1 MINLGKK
8 IASQLNLNEANTLQT
23 IKLLFT
29 EECTI
34 PFITRYRKEMTGGM
48 DEVQIRDIRDNYK
61 YLLELEGLKTRYLK
75 VVEELCKTNESLQ
88 AQYPTIEKKFLACT
102 TKQELEDLYLPYKP
116 KRRTRAQIAKEK
128 GLEPV
133 LVQLLAECGTI
144 HDLDA
149 WIAPFATETM
159 PKEEVLQGIQDILAE
174 TLSEKADYRLAARTI
189 SFDTAVLHAEAA
201 STTVALLEAGNSVP
215 EDTRKNIA
223 KYANYFEYAESIQ
236 QTQAHRVMAVRRG
249 EAEKILRTSIECD
262 RDQVLHQLQ
271 QKVRQEWPQASETI
285 NTWLQETL
293 LDSYK
298 RLLSPSI
305 ETEIRVFLK
314 NRSEEEAIAVFSKNL
329 EKLLLLPP
337 LPSTVVMGV
346 DPGLRTGSKLA
357 VVSETGQLLG
367 YTTIH
372 PNYGNL
378 ESAETLQ
385 AVQKVLA
392 LLRKFKVQYL
402 AVGNGTGGRE
412 VDQLLSHILKANQ
425 IKNIKRVIVNESGA
439 SVYSTEQIARDEF
452 PDLDPTIRSAISI
465 ARRLQDPL
473 AELVKIEPRSIGIGQ
488 YQHDCNVT
496 KLSNNLNETVESCV
510 NRVGVDIN
518 TASDK
523 LLTYVSGIGPALA
536 KNIVAYR
543 NEHGLI
549 RTRKEL
555 TEVPSFGP
563 KAFQQAAGF
572 LRIMQ
577 AENPLDRSAV
587 HPESYAIVEKIAADL
602 NLSLEDLVGKED
614 VVKGIALEKYVSET
628 VGMPTLLDISV
639 ELVKPGRDPRGTSR
653 FSYSNETEKLENLK
667 PGMKMKGRVTNVTNF
682 GAFVDIGVH
691 QDGLVHISELSDQ
704 FVKDPTTVVG
714 VGDVL
719 DVQVLLVDQLRRRIS
734 LTCRT
739 QRPVD
744 AAAPAAQPSSR
755 PREGGQSDRRPSGP
769 RPTQGRP
776 TQQRSGDDRRPSS
789 GSQNSRPSQG
799 PSRSQGPMRP
809 PKREEAHFSLGDLL
823 SKFNS

>member
-1 MINLGKK
+1 MSNLGKK
-8 IASQLNLNEANTLQT
+8 IASQLNLNETNTLQA
-23 IKLLFT
+23 IKLLFE

-34 PFITRYRKEMTGGM
+34 PFITRYRKERTGGM

-75 VVEELCKTNESLQ
+75 VVEDLAKTQESVR
-88 AQYPTIEKKFLACT
+88 AQYPAIEKKFLACT

-128 GLEPV
+128 GLEPI
-133 LVQLLAECGTI
+133 LEKLLAERASV

-149 WIAPFATETM
+149 WVQAFVTEAL
-159 PKEEVLQGIQDILAE
+159 PKEEILQGIQDILAE
-174 TLSEKADYRLAARTI
+174 RISENAEYRLAARTV
-189 SFDTAVLHAEAA
+189 SFDTAVLQAEAA
-201 STTVALLEAGNSVP
+201 PTTLALLEQGNAVP
-215 EDTRKNIA
+215 EDTRQTIA

-262 RDQVLHQLQ
+262 RDQVLHKLQ
-271 QKVRQEWPQASETI
+271 QKVRQEWPGASDTI
-285 NTWLQETL
+285 AAWLQDTL
-293 LDSYK
+293 LESYK
-298 RLLSPSI
+298 RLISPSI

-314 NRSEEEAIAVFSKNL
+314 NRSEEEAIAVFAKNL

-337 LPSTVVMGV
+337 LPGTVVMGV

-378 ESAETLQ
+378 ESNETLQ
-385 AVQKVLA
+385 AVQKVLT
-392 LLRKFKVQYL
+392 LIRKFKVQYL

-425 IKNIKRVIVNESGA
+425 LKNIQRVIVNESGA

-452 PDLDPTIRSAISI
+452 PDLDPTIRSAVSI

-473 AELVKIEPRSIGIGQ
+473 AELVKIEPRSIGVGQ

-496 KLSNNLNETVESCV
+496 KLSNNLKETVESCV

-536 KNIVAYR
+536 KNIVTYR

-572 LRIMQ
+572 LRVLN

-602 NLSLEDLVGKED
+602 SLSLEDLVGKED
-614 VVKGIALEKYVSET
+614 VVKGIALEKYVSEA
-628 VGMPTLLDISV
+628 VGMPTLLDISH

-653 FSYSNETEKLENLK
+653 FTYSNDTEKLEDLK
-667 PGMKMKGRVTNVTNF
+667 AGMKMKGRVTNVTNF

-704 FVKDPTTVVG
+704 FVKDPTTVVA

-719 DVQVLLVDQLRRRIS
+719 DVQVLQVDMLRRRIS

-739 QRPVD
+739 QRPPE
-744 AAAPAAQPSSR
+744 AAAPAAQTNAAAPRGPARPASR
-755 PREGGQSDRRPSGP
+755 PGQSGP
-769 RPTQGRP
+769 RRPHSSGPQTGRP
-776 TQQRSGDDRRPSS
+776 APTTG
-789 GSQNSRPSQG
+789 SRPQ
-799 PSRSQGPMRP
+799 PTHTRP
-809 PKREEAHFSLGDLL
+809 PKRDEPHFSLGDLL